1 MEFKNVEHVNPNEL
15 ILNDE
20 KFNILGTPKNYDE
33 LYNSIRQENI
43 LTPLLINE
51 SNIVISGNLR
61 LIIALDL
68 CLETVPVI
76 YVNIH
81 ESDMVTILNTDINRE
96 KLLSEK
102 LKIYFRLRIKYPI
115 KKGVRTDINEKQKKD
130 KKEFDELNPL
140 TEHTEKG
147 IKSMLKHSTPDQIIN
162 TAQKCEQECK
172 NVKLPM
178 VTEKLT
184 SKLNQ
189 NDIGVNSKMESS
201 IDYEQVF
208 KNEGLKEFVNQ
219 VNENGGSIF
228 VTNVVSSKDW
238 KLINI
243 MKNVGLILLTF
254 KQITNNNYTYHFI
267 FMKSS
272 NPPLKHLDLFRNM
285 TVVKSP
291 TDISNIS
298 IEVNHRLA
306 S

>member
-1 MEFKNVEHVNPNEL
+1 MEFKNVKHVNPNEL

-102 LKIYFRLRIKYPI
+102 LKIYFMLRKKYPI
-115 KKGVRTDINEKQKKD
+115 KKGVRTDLNKKQYED
-130 KKEFDELNPL
+130 KKEIEKLNPL
-140 TEHTEKG
+140 KEHTEKG
-147 IKSMLKHSTPDQIIN
+147 VRSMLKFSTPDQIIDS
-162 TAQKCEQECK
+162 AQECERECE

-178 VTEKLT
+178 VTKKLT

-189 NDIGVNSKMESS
+189 NDNGVNPKMESS
-201 IDYEQVF
+201 IDYEKVF
-208 KNEGLKEFVNQ
+208 KNEGLREFVNQ
-219 VNENGGSIF
+219 VNENGGAIF
-228 VTNVVSSKDW
+228 VTNVGSSKDW
-238 KLINI
+238 KLIQN
-243 MKNVGLILLTF
+243 MKKVGLILYTL
-254 KQITNNNYTYHFI
+254 KQITNNCYTYHFI

-272 NPPLKHLDLFRNM
+272 NPPVKHLDLHRNM
-285 TVVKSP
+285 TIVKSP
-291 TDISNIS
+291 SEIS
-298 IEVNHRLA
+298 IISIDLNHRLA